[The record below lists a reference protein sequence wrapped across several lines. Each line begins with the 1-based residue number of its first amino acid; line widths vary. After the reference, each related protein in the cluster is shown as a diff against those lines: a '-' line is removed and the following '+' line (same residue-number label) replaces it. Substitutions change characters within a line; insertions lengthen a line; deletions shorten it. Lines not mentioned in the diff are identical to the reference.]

1 MIKPE
6 QIPDEVLEAAARAMH
21 ADWVQGGLDEDET
34 ALPSDYATWNELDE
48 LELTFYFSQARAA
61 VIAALNAWPGAK
73 VAYFLQGKTYVL
85 PLPIEDAE

>member
-6 QIPDEVLEAAARAMH
+6 QIPDEVLEAVARAMH

-61 VIAALNAWPGAK
+61 VIAALNAWPWGII
-73 VAYFLQGKTYVL
+73 L
-85 PLPIEDAE
+85 PVEDAE